1 VSRWF
6 QAGGEAIMPTVD
18 VLYALVP
25 DDELDG
31 LRRLLRRRLP
41 EEDLTV
47 RPAQT
52 GVYTRCD
59 ERLRQDLSAARHGGA
74 IGALVGIVIG
84 LATAWAVGGDTLS
97 LFLLLAGG
105 GAALGALIGGVVT
118 MQLHEVLDDDP
129 VGTVTLGPQDRHL
142 LLEVHSERHAIWA
155 HRVLARHPEV
165 CLLESTELITVT
177 EAGERQATDT
187 RT

>member
-1 VSRWF
+1 
-6 QAGGEAIMPTVD
+6 MPTVD

-31 LRRLLRRRLP
+31 LRHLLRRRLP
-41 EEDLTV
+41 EEDLSV
-47 RPAQT
+47 RPAPA
-52 GVYTRCD
+52 GAYTRCD
-59 ERLRQDLSAARHGGA
+59 ERLRQDLAAARHGGA
-74 IGALVGIVIG
+74 IGALVGIVVG

-129 VGTVTLGPQDRHL
+129 VGTFTVDPDARHH

-155 HRVLARHPEV
+155 HRVLARHPDV
-165 CLLESTELITVT
+165 CLLESTALVT
-177 EAGERQATDT
+177 APGAGERQATT
-187 RT
+187 SHP